1 MIPPHYFS
9 SSRPTSCEIEKN
21 PRERRGEKIVKS
33 EVKRRKEGKLL
44 TLFPLR
50 CRCLLPQKR
59 EPPINLLEVFAF
71 EDIIDEIKG
80 ALFHPSKMARSK
92 SRWKKTG
99 PETFVTLSIQLLL
112 LLLLAAKATTYAE
125 GKKEEK
131 GRKRKGCEKC
141 AEGFAELFLSV
152 IKFVVNFLGKNQLKQ
167 KALFCLQN
175 WRISFRPIMPT
186 NILPTFPTK
195 EGSFSF

>member
-1 MIPPHYFS
+1 M
-9 SSRPTSCEIEKN
+9 
-21 PRERRGEKIVKS
+21 KS

-80 ALFHPSKMARSK
+80 SLFNPSKMARSK

-99 PETFVTLSIQLLL
+99 PKTFVTLSIQLLL

-125 GKKEEK
+125 GKK
-131 GRKRKGCEKC
+131 KRRDVKNERTD
-141 AEGFAELFLSV
+141 SQN
-152 IKFVVNFLGKNQLKQ
+152 NFY
-167 KALFCLQN
+167 
-175 WRISFRPIMPT
+175 R
-186 NILPTFPTK
+186 
-195 EGSFSF
+195 